1 MIRYLIKN
9 NFKIMFRNG
18 INLIIYIIGPVIISA
33 VLASAFSALFE
44 SYESVGDFKAGY
56 SIEEDSELIPY
67 IDILKDIGEENGVYF
82 TEYDH
87 GTAEESIREHDLG
100 GFVEFGKDSYTV
112 YKSGDA
118 KSEGAILNYLM
129 STFFTAM
136 ISGDVEN
143 IEIHIEHPDYAPPI
157 DSTDYYGIIYIV
169 YFGWLAIVCA
179 AGLLSNEQKHRIPER
194 LHVSNLSAFQ
204 IYMSRLIPLV
214 CSVALSLGIAAVLN
228 SVLLGVHWGNILLS
242 SIIVLVLI
250 IAASSFGLM
259 LYEFTGSMV
268 STIFIAFA
276 LIWSMGFIG
285 GTFESYIMSSLP
297 DGLKHLMPI
306 YHANRSLV
314 ELSSM
319 GKSDYVI
326 SAIVIPAVIALVCS
340 GLAVGTA
347 GIKRRVR

>member
-1 MIRYLIKN
+1 MIGYLIKN

-56 SIEEDSELIPY
+56 SIDEESELLPY
-67 IDILKDIGEENGVYF
+67 IEILKDIGEENGVYF
-82 TEYDH
+82 TEYDQ
-87 GTAEESIREHDLG
+87 GTAEESIRDHNLG
-100 GFVEFGKDSYTV
+100 GFVEFGRDSYRI
-112 YKSGDA
+112 YKTDDA
-118 KSEGAILNYLM
+118 KSEGAILNYLV

-136 ISGDVEN
+136 ISGD
-143 IEIHIEHPDYAPPI
+143 IGDYEIHIEHPDYAPAL

-179 AGLLSNEQKHRIPER
+179 AGLLSNEQRHRIPER
-194 LHVSNLSAFQ
+194 LQVSNLSAFQ

-242 SIIVLVLI
+242 SLIVLVLI

-268 STIFIAFA
+268 AAIFIAFA

-297 DGLKHLMPI
+297 EGLKHLMPI
-306 YHANRSLV
+306 YHANRALV

-319 GKSDYVI
+319 GKSDYVV
-326 SAIVIPAVIALVCS
+326 SALAIPAVIAAICS
-340 GLAVGTA
+340 CLAVGCA

>member
-1 MIRYLIKN
+1 
-9 NFKIMFRNG
+9 
-18 INLIIYIIGPVIISA
+18 
-33 VLASAFSALFE
+33 
-44 SYESVGDFKAGY
+44 
-56 SIEEDSELIPY
+56 
-67 IDILKDIGEENGVYF
+67 
-82 TEYDH
+82 
-87 GTAEESIREHDLG
+87 
-100 GFVEFGKDSYTV
+100 
-112 YKSGDA
+112 
-118 KSEGAILNYLM
+118 
-129 STFFTAM
+129 
-136 ISGDVEN
+136 
-143 IEIHIEHPDYAPPI
+143 
-157 DSTDYYGIIYIV
+157 
-169 YFGWLAIVCA
+169 
-179 AGLLSNEQKHRIPER
+179 
-194 LHVSNLSAFQ
+194 
-204 IYMSRLIPLV
+204 MSRLIPLV

>member
-1 MIRYLIKN
+1 MIGYLIKN

-33 VLASAFSALFE
+33 VLASAFSSLFE

-56 SIEEDSELIPY
+56 SIEKDSELVPY
-67 IDILKDIGEENGVYF
+67 IDILKKAAEENGVYL
-82 TEYDH
+82 TEYEP
-87 GTAEESIREHDLG
+87 GTAEESIKDHDLG
-100 GFVEFGKDSYTV
+100 GFVEFEKGTYRVFVSE
-112 YKSGDA
+112 DA
-118 KSEGAILNYLM
+118 EPEGAILDYLM
-129 STFFTAM
+129 STFFNAM
-136 ISGDVEN
+136 ISGDAGDYELSVK
-143 IEIHIEHPDYAPPI
+143 HPDYAPSI

-179 AGLLSNEQKHRIPER
+179 AGLLSNELKHRIPER
-194 LHVSNLSAFQ
+194 LQVSNLSVFQ

-242 SIIVLVLI
+242 SVIVLILI

-268 STIFIAFA
+268 ASIFIAFA

-297 DGLKHLMPI
+297 EGLKHLMPI
-306 YHANRSLV
+306 YHANRALV

-326 SAIVIPAVIALVCS
+326 SAIAIPGVIAVVCS
-340 GLAVGTA
+340 ALAVGAA
-347 GIKRRVR
+347 GIKRRVK